1 MFIIH
6 GYQAH
11 TNSHWFEW
19 LATQMKSYHYQTE
32 IVYLPNTHN
41 PDLDAWDTA
50 IQNNLKN
57 NLDSDSIIIAHSL
70 GVISILNYLSKEDV
84 FSNIKGLFLIS
95 GFNERLHNLPELDQF
110 INQTHVQFKNI
121 NAQHIVTIGGDND
134 PIVDINATN
143 RLSQHLNTTTLELQ
157 HDGHFQDSDGY
168 RSFEFLKNQIT
179 SILNTKNS
187 EIGI

>member
-50 IQNNLKN
+50 IQNNLK
-57 NLDSDSIIIAHSL
+57 IIWIAIQLLLHI
-70 GVISILNYLSKEDV
+70 VWE
-84 FSNIKGLFLIS
+84 LFL
-95 GFNERLHNLPELDQF
+95 F
-110 INQTHVQFKNI
+110 
-121 NAQHIVTIGGDND
+121 
-134 PIVDINATN
+134 
-143 RLSQHLNTTTLELQ
+143 
-157 HDGHFQDSDGY
+157 
-168 RSFEFLKNQIT
+168 
-179 SILNTKNS
+179 
-187 EIGI
+187 